1 MRICFPLSAGKGGT
15 MKDITRF
22 MTAAITAVTAV
33 MMAAQPASA
42 KSDDEY
48 RLILDGQE
56 YEGETF
62 TVSGSAYVSLREFA
76 CTVDNAVV
84 SWDNNSATATVKTDS
99 LILSATEGA
108 SYIDANGRILWC
120 EKGIFTQ
127 GGVLYVPLSQAAQAF
142 GFDSDYNDRE
152 HTTTLTR
159 LRGAIVSDEE
169 FYDEDDLYWLSK
181 IIHAESQGE
190 PFLGKLAVGSVIL
203 NRVDSEDFPDTIYD
217 VIFDDEH
224 GVQFTP
230 TVDGAIEQPAG
241 EESVLAAKICLED
254 NRLSDEILYFLNE
267 AIATNFWIV
276 ENCRHVLSIGAHDFY
291 AP

>member
-1 MRICFPLSAGKGGT
+1 

-22 MTAAITAVTAV
+22 TLAAIAAVTAAA
-33 MMAAQPASA
+33 MAAQPASA
-42 KSDDEY
+42 KSDDDY
-48 RLILDGQE
+48 RLILDGQT

-76 CTVDNAVV
+76 CAVDNSVV
-84 SWDNNSATATVKTDS
+84 SWDDDSATATVVTDS
-99 LILSATEGA
+99 LLLSAAEGA
-108 SYIDANGRILWC
+108 SYINANGRILWC
-120 EKGIFTQ
+120 EKGVFTRD
-127 GGVLYVPLSQAAQAF
+127 GVLYVPLSQAAKAF
-142 GFDSDYNDRE
+142 GFDSDYNARE

-159 LRGAIVSDEE
+159 LRGAIVSDEDY
-169 FYDEDDLYWLSK
+169 YDEDDLYWLSK

-203 NRVDSEDFPDTIYD
+203 NRVDSDEFPDTIYD

-224 GVQFTP
+224 GVQFSP
-230 TVDGAIEQPAG
+230 TVDGAIGQTAG

-254 NRLSDEILYFLNE
+254 TRLSDEILYFLNE
-267 AIATNFWIV
+267 EMATNFWIV
-276 ENCRHVLSIGAHDFY
+276 ENCRYVLTIGDHDFY